1 MGKKS
6 ENQVRKQ
13 AVGGSEPG
21 ILGRVRQILLPMVA
35 GIAATKTELTS
46 WVQERGMEALAEVLR
61 GDAEELAGT
70 KGKHREDRTHYHWG
84 RTTGE
89 LVFGGRRV
97 QVERPRVRSTA
108 GGESPLPSFEAFRR
122 ADPLPERVVNQI
134 LLGVSTRGYESSL
147 ERPLERVRSRGSS
160 KSAASRHLV
169 SETRRKLSSFLNSRL
184 EEVELLGLMVDGI
197 EVAGHTVV
205 VSLGITG
212 DGTKIPLGLW
222 LGSTENAALCTSMLQ
237 DLLGRGLRI
246 EGRVLCVI
254 DGGKGI
260 RKALEDVLGDLVVI
274 QRCQLHKIRNLQS
287 HLPKS
292 RHAYVLGTMREAYR
306 SAKVSPARARLQALV
321 GWLERSGYEEA
332 AGSLREGL
340 EETLAVLKLELPD
353 SLRRSLA
360 TTNAVENLMGSIRRV
375 SRNVKRWKNP
385 EMIRRWTALGVVT
398 AQKRFRRIKGYREM
412 SALRRAL
419 RSIPDSVDTATN
431 VA

>member
-1 MGKKS
+1 MRRKS
-6 ENQVRKQ
+6 EKQVRKQ

-21 ILGRVRQILLPMVA
+21 ILGRVGQILLPMVA
-35 GIAATKTELTS
+35 GIATTKTELTS
-46 WVQERGMEALAEVLR
+46 WVHERGMEALAEVLR
-61 GDAEELAGT
+61 TDAEELTGT

-97 QVERPRVRSTA
+97 QVKRPRVRETA
-108 GGESPLPSFEAFRR
+108 GVETALGSFEAFRR
-122 ADPLPERVVNQI
+122 EDPLPERVVNQI

-147 ERPLERVRSRGSS
+147 ERPLERVSSRGTS

-169 SETRRKLSSFLNSRL
+169 SETRKKLSSFLNSRL
-184 EEVELLGLMVDGI
+184 EEIELLALMVDGI
-197 EVAGHTVV
+197 EIAGHTVV

-212 DGTKIPLGLW
+212 DGTKVPLGLW

-274 QRCQLHKIRNLQS
+274 QRCQVHKIRNLQS

-306 SAKVSPARARLQALV
+306 TGKVELARKRLQALV
-321 GWLERSGYEEA
+321 GWLERSGYDEA

-340 EETLAVLKLELPD
+340 EETLVVLKLELPD

-385 EMIRRWTALGVVT
+385 EMIRRWTALGIVT
-398 AQKRFRRIKGYREM
+398 AQKRFRRIKGYREI
-412 SALRRAL
+412 SSLRLAL
-419 RSIPDSVDTATN
+419 RSIPDSVDTVTI